1 MSILI
6 ILLMIIFNFL
16 IQTTI
21 IPLLPIMGIVP
32 NTGLVLIVVL
42 ALKVGRVKGAVF
54 GLIAGFMQDILFST
68 TIGINAFI
76 FFFVGYIIGFAEDSF
91 SRENIINPI
100 IFTIAASIFYNI
112 AYSLF
117 LFFLS
122 REISFMGALKT
133 IFSIEILYNAGFAII
148 YGYLVQII
156 FAKPKI
162 RFKR

>member
-1 MSILI
+1 
-6 ILLMIIFNFL
+6 MIIFNL
-16 IQTTI
+16 VIQATI
-21 IPLLPIMGIVP
+21 IPFFPIMGIVP
-32 NTGLVLIVVL
+32 NTALVLIVVL
-42 ALKVGRVKGAVF
+42 ALKVGRVKGAIF
-54 GLIAGFMQDILFST
+54 GLIAGLLQDILFAS

-76 FFFVGYIIGFAEDSF
+76 LFFIGYSIGFAEDSF

-100 IFTIAASIFYNI
+100 IFTVLATVLYNF

-122 REISFMGALKT
+122 REVAFMDAVKN
-133 IFSIEILYNAGFAII
+133 IFSIEIIYNALFAII

>member
-1 MSILI
+1 MTTLI
-6 ILLMIIFNFL
+6 FLLMIIINL
-16 IQTTI
+16 VIQTTI
-21 IPLLPIMGIVP
+21 IPYFPIMGIVP
-32 NTGLVLIVVL
+32 NTALVLIVVI
-42 ALKVGRVKGAVF
+42 ALKVGRVKGAIF
-54 GLIAGFMQDILFST
+54 GLIGGLLQDILFAS

-76 FFFVGYIIGFAEDSF
+76 LFFVGYIVGFAEDSF

-148 YGYLVQII
+148 YGYLVQVI